1 MRYPAAD
8 RGARAIP
15 ELVELGTEN
24 RMTDSHVL
32 VINCGSSSLKLAV
45 LDAQTGS
52 VLFEAAAERLGTPGA
67 ELHLGSAEQ
76 APLQLDASS
85 GPAEVLD
92 RVLPSLRDLPLRAV
106 GHRVVHGGEA
116 FTDSALLDPRS
127 IEEIRRCVRLAPLHN
142 PANLRAI
149 ESARERFPDLP
160 HVAVFD
166 TAFHHTLPPKAYH
179 YAIPHEL
186 YEQANLRRY
195 GFHGSSHSYVAA
207 EAARIIGRPLGELQL
222 VTAHLGNGCST
233 CAVKHG
239 RSVETSMGLTPLEGL
254 VMGTRSGD
262 VDPNLHQF
270 IAEHTGQN
278 LSQITELLNRK
289 SGLLGLSGLSN
300 DMRTL
305 LEARDREPRARLAVE
320 VFCYRLAKSILA
332 QCAALERLDALVFTG
347 GIGEHSAPVRAE
359 TLVALQVLGARLD
372 DANNHEHGARSNGR
386 ISSETSSVLALVIPT
401 NEQLVIAREAARVA
415 ALH

>member
-1 MRYPAAD
+1 M
-8 RGARAIP
+8 
-15 ELVELGTEN
+15 TEE
-24 RMTDSHVL
+24 SVL
-32 VINCGSSSLKLAV
+32 VINCGSSSLKVAV
-45 LDAQTGS
+45 IAALDGRVQ
-52 VLFEAAAERLGTPGA
+52 LEASAERLGSEQA
-67 ELHLGSAEQ
+67 ELHRTLPPGAVTKLAPSA
-76 APLQLDASS
+76 

-92 RVLPSLRDLPLRAV
+92 QVIPALEGLRLVAV

-116 FTDSALLDPRS
+116 FHDSVLIDSHAILE
-127 IEEIRRCVRLAPLHN
+127 IERCVPLAPLHN

-149 ESARERFPDLP
+149 QVARERFPDLP

-166 TAFHHTLPPKAYH
+166 TAFHHTLPAKAYL
-179 YAIPHEL
+179 YGVPYEL
-186 YEQANLRRY
+186 YEQHGVRRY
-195 GFHGSSHSYVAA
+195 GFHGSSHAYVAT
-207 EAARIIGRPLGELQL
+207 EAARLLGKPLGELQL

-239 RSVETSMGLTPLEGL
+239 QSLDTSMGLTPLEGL

-262 VDPNLHQF
+262 VDPNLLQF
-270 IAEHTGQN
+270 LAEQTGQT

-305 LEARDREPRARLAVE
+305 LGAAAEQPRARLAID

-347 GIGEHSAPVRAE
+347 GIGEHSASVRAQ
-359 TLVALQVLGARLD
+359 TLAELGVLGAQLD
-372 DANNHEHGARSNGR
+372 EASNREDGARTGGR
-386 ISSETSSVLALVIPT
+386 ISAEQSRLLALVVPT
-401 NEQLVIAREAARVA
+401 NEQLVIAREAASVA
-415 ALH
+415 ARRSS